1 MNYSD
6 VMERALKGRSVNAAA
21 RDMGLPQQSLS
32 RWVLGKN
39 LPDYSSAAIL
49 AAEANVSL
57 GEMMRVLVEEDQ
69 RRKVSKDMF
78 AAGFRMLTNAL
89 NRLCMG
95 LSAV

>member
-6 VMERALKGRSVNAAA
+6 VMARALKGRSVNAAA

-57 GEMMRVLVEEDQ
+57 GDMMRVLVEEDQ
-69 RRKVSKDMF
+69 RRKVSKDML
-78 AAGFRMLTNAL
+78 AAGFRLLTNAW
-89 NRLCMG
+89 NRLYAG
-95 LSAV
+95 LSAA

>member
-6 VMERALKGRSVNAAA
+6 VMARALKGRSVNAAA

-49 AAEANVSL
+49 AAEASVSL

-69 RRKVSKDMF
+69 RRKLSKDILT
-78 AAGFRMLTNAL
+78 AGFRMLTNAL
-89 NRLCMG
+89 NRLYAG
-95 LSAV
+95 LSAA

>member
-6 VMERALKGRSVNAAA
+6 VMARALKGRSINAAA

-39 LPDYSSAAIL
+39 LPDYSSAAVL

-69 RRKVSKDMF
+69 RRKVSKDMI
-78 AAGFRMLTNAL
+78 AAGFRLLTNAL
-89 NRLCMG
+89 NRLYAG